1 MALQYENMPEGFK
14 QFLDIA
20 NYFFSAV
27 FLIEAIFKMIAFGWT
42 YFDTPFNKFDFFV
55 VCSSILDV
63 LLDVMQGS
71 GESLAFI

>member
-14 QFLDIA
+14 NALDIA

-27 FLIEAIFKMIAFGWT
+27 FLLEAILKLVAFGWT

-55 VCSSILDV
+55 VSSSILDV
-63 LLDVMQGS
+63 LLDVM
-71 GESLAFI
+71 